1 MVYESVT
8 YDLILKR
15 MLDAVPQNVD
25 KREGSI
31 LYDAL
36 APAALELVN
45 MYVQLDNVLNET
57 FADTASREFLIR
69 RASERG
75 ISPEPATK
83 AILKGEFNMDIP
95 IGSRFSLEKLNYASI
110 ERISTGVYRMEC
122 ETPGTDGNRQ
132 LGKLIPIDYIEG
144 LTTSELTE
152 LLVPGEDEESTE
164 SLRKRYFE
172 NLDSQAFGG
181 NQADYKQKVSA
192 IDGVG
197 GVKVSP
203 TFYGP
208 GTVQLIIKDSDM
220 GAPSE
225 ELVEAVQQ
233 AVDPTE
239 QTGQGVGLAPIGH
252 KVTVEGAREAVID
265 VAATIT
271 YQSGFNWDSIKASA
285 EEAIDGYFLELCTR
299 WPDDGAIV
307 VRISQVEMRLLNLPG
322 VLDVTGTTL
331 NSKTNNL
338 VLAGDSLPKRG
349 TVSG

>member
-1 MVYESVT
+1 
-8 YDLILKR
+8 
-15 MLDAVPQNVD
+15 
-25 KREGSI
+25 
-31 LYDAL
+31 
-36 APAALELVN
+36 

-144 LTTSELTE
+144 LTTAELTE

-239 QTGQGVGLAPIGH
+239 QTGKGVGLAPIGH
-252 KVTVEGAREAVID
+252 KVTV
-265 VAATIT
+265 
-271 YQSGFNWDSIKASA
+271 
-285 EEAIDGYFLELCTR
+285 
-299 WPDDGAIV
+299 
-307 VRISQVEMRLLNLPG
+307 
-322 VLDVTGTTL
+322 
-331 NSKTNNL
+331 
-338 VLAGDSLPKRG
+338 
-349 TVSG
+349 

>member
-1 MVYESVT
+1 MYESVT

-15 MLDAVPQNVD
+15 MLDAVPNDVD

-31 LYDAL
+31 IYDAL

-75 ISPEPATK
+75 ITPEPATK
-83 AILKGEFNMDIP
+83 AILKGQFNMDIP
-95 IGSRFSLEKLNYASI
+95 IGSRFSLEKLNYAAI
-110 ERISTGVYRMEC
+110 EQISTGFYRMEC

-144 LTTSELTE
+144 LTTAELTE
-152 LLVPGEDEESTE
+152 LLVPGEDEEGTE

-192 IDGVG
+192 LDGVG
-197 GVKVSP
+197 GVKVIP
-203 TFYGP
+203 TFYGA
-208 GTVQLIIKDSDM
+208 GTVQLILKGSDM
-220 GAPSE
+220 GVPSA
-225 ELVEAVQQ
+225 ELVAEVQE
-233 AVDPTE
+233 AVDPTSK
-239 QTGQGVGLAPIGH
+239 TGQGVGIAPIGH
-252 KVTVEGAREAVID
+252 KVTVEGAEWTTLNIAT
-265 VAATIT
+265 TIT
-271 YQSGFNWDSIKASA
+271 YQNGWGWAMVGNSVEK
-285 EEAIDGYFLELCTR
+285 AIDEYFMELRTR

-307 VRISQVEMRLLNLPG
+307 VRISQIEMRLLNLSG
-322 VLDVTGTTL
+322 VLDVTGTTINGSAQNYQL
-331 NSKTNNL
+331 S
-338 VLAGDSLPKRG
+338 GSRLPKRG

>member
-1 MVYESVT
+1 MYESVT

-15 MLDAVPQNVD
+15 MLDAVPNDVD

-31 LYDAL
+31 IYDAL

-75 ISPEPATK
+75 IIPEPATK

-95 IGSRFSLEKLNYASI
+95 IGSRFSLEKLNYAAV
-110 ERISTGVYRMEC
+110 EQISTGVYRMEC

-144 LTTSELTE
+144 LTTAELTE

-197 GVKVSP
+197 GVKVNP
-203 TFYGP
+203 TFYGA

-220 GAPSE
+220 GVPSA
-225 ELVEAVQQ
+225 ELVAEVQE
-233 AVDPTE
+233 AVDPTSK
-239 QTGQGVGLAPIGH
+239 TGQGVGIAPIGH
-252 KVTVEGAREAVID
+252 KVTVEGAEWTTLNIAT
-265 VAATIT
+265 TIT
-271 YQSGFNWDSIKASA
+271 YQTGWGWAMVRDSA
-285 EEAIDGYFLELCTR
+285 EQAIDEYFMELRTR

-307 VRISQVEMRLLNLPG
+307 VRISQIEMRLLNLSG
-322 VLDVTGTTL
+322 VLDVTGTTINGSAQNCQL
-331 NSKTNNL
+331 S
-338 VLAGDSLPKRG
+338 GSRLPKRG